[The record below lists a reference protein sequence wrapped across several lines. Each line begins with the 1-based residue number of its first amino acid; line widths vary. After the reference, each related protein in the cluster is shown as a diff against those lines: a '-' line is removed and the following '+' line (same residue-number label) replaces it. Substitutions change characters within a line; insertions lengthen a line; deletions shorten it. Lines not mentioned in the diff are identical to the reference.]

1 MADKNEAEKKDAPEA
16 ASKKKKTPLI
26 IGGGIVATIA
36 LGYIVS
42 LMAVPKKDAHKPH
55 LEGPFVAKLSKSDI
69 QVNLAGE
76 SSKRYL
82 VMTLNAEYSA
92 YDEQYVEGRLGGG
105 GDAGGHGGG
114 EVKEDPV
121 YTAMLKDAL
130 LKLAAT
136 KSRDEVTNPGLID
149 GFLEEIKLVVD
160 PILFPVHVGDS
171 HAPSKPDSK
180 SGLRVGESN
189 MESTMRGFLHEH
201 VLKVNGKKK
210 TIALDDGAPVPF
222 EGTELDLKVTDKSGQ
237 SVYLDTTSFHE
248 DFSGE
253 IPIGVPGKVRRI
265 YRDSFLV
272 Q

>member
-1 MADKNEAEKKDAPEA
+1 MADKNEAEKKDAAEA
-16 ASKKKKTPLI
+16 APNKKKTPLL
-26 IGGGIVATIA
+26 IGGGVIASLA

-42 LMAVPKKDAHKPH
+42 LMAVPKKEAHKPH

-82 VMTLNAEYSA
+82 VMSLNAEYSA
-92 YDEQYVEGRLGGG
+92 YSEAYVTGRLGGS
-105 GDAGGHGGG
+105 DGHGG

-121 YTAMLKDAL
+121 YIAMLKDAL

-136 KSRDEVTNPGLID
+136 KTRDEVTNPALID
-149 GFLEEIKLVVD
+149 GFLEEIELVVD

-171 HAPSKPDSK
+171 HAPSTPDSK

-201 VLKVNGKKK
+201 EIKVSGKKK
-210 TIALDDGAPVPF
+210 TIALDDGAPVEF
-222 EGTELDLKVTDKSGQ
+222 EGTELDLKVSSKSGQ
-237 SVYLDTTSFHE
+237 CVYLDTTGFVE
-248 DFSGE
+248 EFSGTVA
-253 IPIGVPGKVRRI
+253 IGVPGKVRRI